1 MEYERIILELLER
14 ICQLEERVE
23 RLEKRAEEPVAEGE
37 MNALQCGKKY
47 RTLKSYLEQSGG
59 QKVEL
64 SFREVEEILRFKL
77 PESAFRHREFW
88 SNTAS
93 HPIAV
98 SWLSAGYETVRV
110 DMGKEQIV
118 LERKS

>member
-14 ICQLEERVE
+14 IGRLEERVE
-23 RLEKRAEEPVAEGE
+23 KLENRSAEPTAQEEPTV
-37 MNALQCGKKY
+37 LQCGKKY

-59 QKVEL
+59 QTVEL

-88 SNTAS
+88 SNTTS

-98 SWLSAGYETVRV
+98 SWMSAGYETVRV
-110 DMGKEQIV
+110 DMEKEQIV
-118 LERKS
+118 LERKQ